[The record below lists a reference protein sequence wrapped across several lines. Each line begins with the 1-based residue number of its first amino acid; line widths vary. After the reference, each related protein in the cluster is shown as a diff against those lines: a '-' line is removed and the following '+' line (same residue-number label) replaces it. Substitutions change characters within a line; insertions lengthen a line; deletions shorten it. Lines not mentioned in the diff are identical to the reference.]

1 MIQIGIVEDNRILGQ
16 DLKAKIELNS
26 DMKVQFICCNG
37 QEILDYLHVNPLPD
51 VLFMDIEMPI
61 MNGLIATQKIREK
74 HTEIPIIMCSIYDD
88 EESIL
93 TSITSGSTGYILKE
107 ESPEFVHQAIFQA
120 LQGGSPLNP
129 FIAKKTLR
137 FLQKPERK
145 KTSMEIYGLT
155 PREIEVLELLAKG
168 KSYDETAALLS
179 ISTGTIRKHIENLY
193 RKLNV
198 TNKIDAIRIL
208 DGQK

>member
-1 MIQIGIVEDNRILGQ
+1 
-16 DLKAKIELNS
+16 
-26 DMKVQFICCNG
+26 
-37 QEILDYLHVNPLPD
+37 
-51 VLFMDIEMPI
+51 
-61 MNGLIATQKIREK
+61 
-74 HTEIPIIMCSIYDD
+74 
-88 EESIL
+88 
-93 TSITSGSTGYILKE
+93 
-107 ESPEFVHQAIFQA
+107 
-120 LQGGSPLNP
+120 
-129 FIAKKTLR
+129 
-137 FLQKPERK
+137 
-145 KTSMEIYGLT
+145 MEIYGLT